1 MRLWNML
8 GCAAL
13 GLLLATPARAENI
26 KIGVMLPYSGV
37 NADLGDVQDKAIDLF
52 MKLHGKD
59 LAPNTV
65 ELIKR
70 DEGPPSGANAKTVAT
85 ELITRDKVK
94 LILGVVFSPSAIA
107 MAPVMTQAK
116 IPLVIANAGTAWITT
131 LSPYIVRFSF
141 SMWHDAYPM
150 GTYAAKD
157 LKCSTAAMGYTDFPP
172 GKDSTEA
179 FKVGFEK
186 AGGKIVDAIPM
197 GNPAQVPDM
206 TPFFQRVK
214 DQKPDCFYVFIP
226 SGAHASAVVK
236 TYGEVGL
243 RQAGVKL
250 IGPKDVVPDSKL
262 QAMGDPA
269 IGTIVMSSYSDDLD
283 NAVNKQFV
291 KAWHDA
297 YGANN
302 YPDFMSAAA
311 WDAMNAVFHTIKEL
325 NGNVDDGL
333 KFVDALK
340 NWSGEGP
347 RGNVR
352 IDPATRDIVQD
363 ERAMEV
369 YRKPDGKLGTKV
381 LGTIPQVKDECKE
394 LKLGRCGGQ

>member
-13 GLLLATPARAENI
+13 GVLLAAPARAENI

-150 GTYAAKD
+150 GSYAAKD

-179 FKVGFEK
+179 FKAGFEK

-206 TPFFQRVK
+206 TPFFQRPTVHMGTENFFPVGSMVLPPPIGIGLVK
-214 DQKPDCFYVFIP
+214 VPVMTPETDVNP
-226 SGAHASAVVK
+226 S
-236 TYGEVGL
+236 
-243 RQAGVKL
+243 
-250 IGPKDVVPDSKL
+250 P
-262 QAMGDPA
+262 
-269 IGTIVMSSYSDDLD
+269 
-283 NAVNKQFV
+283 
-291 KAWHDA
+291 
-297 YGANN
+297 
-302 YPDFMSAAA
+302 
-311 WDAMNAVFHTIKEL
+311 
-325 NGNVDDGL
+325 
-333 KFVDALK
+333 
-340 NWSGEGP
+340 
-347 RGNVR
+347 
-352 IDPATRDIVQD
+352 
-363 ERAMEV
+363 
-369 YRKPDGKLGTKV
+369 
-381 LGTIPQVKDECKE
+381 
-394 LKLGRCGGQ
+394 